1 MDCNRDLIL
10 LSIGKDGLVIAT
22 VQVNTCVVGMDLDAI
37 QSIFHDSLTNRFHG
51 FSRSI
56 PGINVCE
63 GIKLPRK
70 ALLHLIEILM
80 YRFDSK
86 LHRHEPRVIK
96 GHSDRFLNS

>member
-22 VQVNTCVVGMDLDAI
+22 VQVNTGVVGMDLDAI
-37 QSIFHDSLTNRFHG
+37 QAILHDSLMNRFRG

-63 GIKLPRK
+63 GTAASSRK
-70 ALLHLIEILM
+70 GS
-80 YRFDSK
+80 YVP
-86 LHRHEPRVIK
+86 HRC
-96 GHSDRFLNS
+96 